1 MSGTIEEGLKRIG
14 LTVSKPILAI
24 IAIIFGILVIVFPD
38 LLSTIVG
45 IYLIIQGLLFFL
57 ASTSFVIASILDTL
71 PLSIVII
78 IVVRILLVLAA
89 IEVYGAFLLPEWMKK
104 LFLKQESS

>member
-1 MSGTIEEGLKRIG
+1 MSDTIEEGLKRIG

-45 IYLIIQGLLFFL
+45 VYLIIQGFLFFL
-57 ASTSFVIASILDTL
+57 DYFE
-71 PLSIVII
+71 LS
-78 IVVRILLVLAA
+78 R
-89 IEVYGAFLLPEWMKK
+89 K
-104 LFLKQESS
+104 

>member
-1 MSGTIEEGLKRIG
+1 MGEAIEEGLKRIG

-45 IYLIIQGLLFFL
+45 IYF
-57 ASTSFVIASILDTL
+57 
-71 PLSIVII
+71 
-78 IVVRILLVLAA
+78 
-89 IEVYGAFLLPEWMKK
+89 
-104 LFLKQESS
+104 